1 MDKLTRLLWLYS
13 KLLNGEEVNK
23 WSFCLEADCQSR
35 SFDRDIEDI
44 RMFLSETYQAA
55 TLFYSRSENT
65 YYLTAGQRQPLEMME
80 YQFIERVL
88 VDTGL
93 LRMDELQG
101 MLFHLAQNAQNPHR
115 ARSQQQLIV
124 GQYKEPF
131 DCVPILKIHSDLQA
145 IIDKQAVIKIL
156 YKSDVDELI
165 AETVIPYA
173 IKYDLG
179 YLYLIAAAT
188 MSAALYP
195 KYYRVDWI
203 NSFLIERTQTSM
215 EKQRVSDY
223 LKNDVGNITQMSGGD
238 YCKITLHCQKKYY
251 PYIYDIF
258 RNARILSEDGDCTT
272 VEVGA
277 FEDGFIKWILS
288 QPPEQIEVL
297 QPQSILKKIYIKA
310 QKILYKYEE
319 VRNHG
324 KENSFSI
331 GDGK

>member
-55 TLFYSRSENT
+55 NLLYSRSENT

-93 LRMDELQG
+93 LRTDELQG

-115 ARSQQQLIV
+115 ALIQQQLII

-131 DCVPILKIHSDLQA
+131 DCVPILKMHSDLQA

-179 YLYLIAAAT
+179 YLYLIAAAA

-203 NSFLIERTQTSM
+203 NSFLVERTQTSI

-223 LKNDVGNITQMSGGD
+223 LKNDIGLS
-238 YCKITLHCQKKYY
+238 KK
-251 PYIYDIF
+251 
-258 RNARILSEDGDCTT
+258 
-272 VEVGA
+272 
-277 FEDGFIKWILS
+277 
-288 QPPEQIEVL
+288 
-297 QPQSILKKIYIKA
+297 
-310 QKILYKYEE
+310 
-319 VRNHG
+319 
-324 KENSFSI
+324 
-331 GDGK
+331 

>member
-1 MDKLTRLLWLYS
+1 M
-13 KLLNGEEVNK
+13 
-23 WSFCLEADCQSR
+23 
-35 SFDRDIEDI
+35 
-44 RMFLSETYQAA
+44 
-55 TLFYSRSENT
+55 
-65 YYLTAGQRQPLEMME
+65 
-80 YQFIERVL
+80 
-88 VDTGL
+88 DTGL
-93 LRMDELQG
+93 LRTDELQG

-115 ARSQQQLIV
+115 ALRQQQLIV

-131 DCVPILKIHSDLQA
+131 DCVPILKMHSDLQA

-179 YLYLIAAAT
+179 YLYLIAATA

-195 KYYRVDWI
+195 KYYRVDGI

-238 YCKITLHCQKKYY
+238 YCKITLRCQKKYY
-251 PYIYDIF
+251 PYIYDKF
-258 RNARILSEDGDCTT
+258 RNAQILSEDGDCTT

-297 QPQSILKKIYIKA
+297 LPQSILKKIYIKA

-319 VRNHG
+319 VQNHG
-324 KENSFSI
+324 KENSFSA